1 MPYYLFL
8 IPLDG
13 SSLLKRSNVI
23 VYLVLFALFA
33 AGFLLAF
40 FNRGDAE
47 LRRALEENREFLI
60 LVDGGTVATVNL
72 QMLLDLDPQE
82 FTTTYSTSISAPRET
97 ALKGV
102 ELRLLLES
110 LDIDILNAASYVI
123 SGLDSYY
130 SPLTREEV
138 DAEGVVYICYSMDG
152 QILKTQSEG
161 GFGPFMMVIRG
172 SAFAQRWCK
181 YVEAVDI
188 RQSNN

>member
-1 MPYYLFL
+1 M
-8 IPLDG
+8 
-13 SSLLKRSNVI
+13 
-23 VYLVLFALFA
+23 YLVLVALLVA
-33 AGFLLAF
+33 VAVLAF

-60 LVDGGTVATVNL
+60 LVDGELVTNVSL

-82 FTTTYSTSISAPRET
+82 FSTMYSTSISAPRET
-97 ALKGV
+97 TLKGV

-110 LDIDILNAASYVI
+110 LDIDMSDAASYII
-123 SGLDSYY
+123 SGMDSYY
-130 SPLTREEV
+130 SQLSREEV
-138 DAEGVVYICYSMDG
+138 EAEGIVYICYSMDD
-152 QILKTQSEG
+152 QILKAQSEG

-172 SAFAQRWCK
+172 SYFAQRWCK